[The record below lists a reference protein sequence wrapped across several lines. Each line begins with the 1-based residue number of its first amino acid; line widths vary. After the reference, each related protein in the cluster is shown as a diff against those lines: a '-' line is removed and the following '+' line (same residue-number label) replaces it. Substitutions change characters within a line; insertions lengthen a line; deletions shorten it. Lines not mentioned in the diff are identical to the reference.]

1 MNERLFTE
9 CNFLTSLVAAALS
22 VIGTYITLDIA
33 VMTAMQLHMGSTVA
47 RKSVLCTLWIA
58 RSADWVR
65 NPWIVAQSVD
75 PRFVQGLKL

>member
-47 RKSVLCTLWIA
+47 RKSVLCTL
-58 RSADWVR
+58 
-65 NPWIVAQSVD
+65 
-75 PRFVQGLKL
+75 